1 MLALYIL
8 LGILALFVAVVAI
21 RTALFRPKAQ
31 KPVSDEPAPFNR
43 DKAINALAELIAGD
57 GAYTPYRFVSFTV
70 LDTRLA
76 LDAEPVFCDY
86 DGEDSSIEDILRA
99 LDRGMDCAA
108 AL

>member
-1 MLALYIL
+1 MELTDLLPALRAWLSTVTI
-8 LGILALFVAVVAI
+8 
-21 RTALFRPKAQ
+21 PAQ
-31 KPVSDEPAPFNR
+31 VLNDDPERLRVIFETE
-43 DKAINALAELIAGD
+43 NALAELIAGD